1 MCVDHGLPILVR
13 VSRFKNQPISAN
25 RERGMPPDSI
35 GDIQGNSHTTN
46 IRRFYMSDNILKI
59 KGKFYKVK
67 QGPVIIME
75 ELIRYTGS
83 IQEGKEYTMEIR
95 FEEEKNN

>member
-1 MCVDHGLPILVR
+1 
-13 VSRFKNQPISAN
+13 
-25 RERGMPPDSI
+25 
-35 GDIQGNSHTTN
+35 
-46 IRRFYMSDNILKI
+46 MSDNILKI